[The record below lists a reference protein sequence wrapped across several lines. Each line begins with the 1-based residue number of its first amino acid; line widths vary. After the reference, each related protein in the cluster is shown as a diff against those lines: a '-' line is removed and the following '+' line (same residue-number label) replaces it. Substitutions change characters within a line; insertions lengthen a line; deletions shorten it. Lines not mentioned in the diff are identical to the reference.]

1 MKPLPPLSKI
11 EMIERSMRCFDLGLL
26 GLIPLIGIPMAVMSM
41 AQYRRVKRGQGALWN
56 PAQRYLYWGG
66 QCAFVGL
73 LPILIIV
80 VFAAVAVCL
89 QLRL

>member
-1 MKPLPPLSKI
+1 
-11 EMIERSMRCFDLGLL
+11 MIERSMRCLDLGLL
-26 GLIPLIGIPMAVMSM
+26 GLIPVIGIPMAVMSL

-56 PAQRYLYWGG
+56 PAHRYLYWGG